1 MVWKERGNKYL
12 FVESNNDILRW
23 KIEFGK
29 IPAWISFCERYMN
42 VLLTAWF
49 VYGTF
54 NLDSPIYTELYE
66 TNHCESAYEEI
77 IKEKDLEVK
86 SSDYNKN
93 YVGYGCYGAG
103 DS

>member
-1 MVWKERGNKYL
+1 
-12 FVESNNDILRW
+12 
-23 KIEFGK
+23 
-29 IPAWISFCERYMN
+29 MN
-42 VLLTAWF
+42 LLLSVWF

-66 TNHCESAYEEI
+66 TYNCESAYEEI

-86 SSDYNKN
+86 SGDYTRN
-93 YVGYGCYGAG
+93 YVGYVCYGAE

>member
-1 MVWKERGNKYL
+1 MQL
-12 FVESNNDILRW
+12 ILT
-23 KIEFGK
+23 
-29 IPAWISFCERYMN
+29 
-42 VLLTAWF
+42 VWF

-86 SSDYNKN
+86 SSDYTKN